1 VELGDAARVRYSG
14 WMGDSAI
21 SHPDDDR
28 ERSQHRLGR
37 IPIWACVLITA
48 GLLALLAIML
58 LLMGRPPWC
67 ECGYIKLWHGVVM
80 SAENSQHIADWY
92 TSTHISHGFGLYAI
106 LWLIGRRWP
115 VELRFVLALLI
126 EVGWEIFENTDFVIN
141 RYRDG
146 TVALGYYG
154 DSVINSAADV
164 LACALGLLLAA
175 RLPVW
180 GTLLL
185 AVAIEAILAYVIRDN
200 LTLNIIM
207 LIYPFEAIKQWQ
219 LGA

>member
-1 VELGDAARVRYSG
+1 
-14 WMGDSAI
+14 MGDPAI
-21 SHPDDDR
+21 SHHDDDC
-28 ERSQHRLGR
+28 ERSQHGPGR
-37 IPIWACVLITA
+37 FPLWACALIAA
-48 GLLALLAIML
+48 GLLALLAIAL

-80 SAENSQHIADWY
+80 SDENSQHLTDWY
-92 TSTHISHGFGLYAI
+92 TFSHISHGFGLYGI
-106 LWLIGRRWP
+106 LWLIGRRWSL
-115 VELRFVLALLI
+115 ELRFVLAMAI
-126 EVGWEIFENTDFVIN
+126 EVAWEILENTDFVIN
-141 RYRDG
+141 RYREG
-146 TVALGYYG
+146 TIALGYYG
-154 DSVINSAADV
+154 DSVINSAGDV
-164 LACALGLLLAA
+164 LACALGLVLAA

-185 AVAIEAILAYVIRDN
+185 AVALEGFLAYVIRDN